1 MDKEADSDGAEET
14 ADYLLDQQ
22 IGFQLRR
29 AHQHASGVF
38 QSIMSEHKL
47 TPGQFAV
54 LVRVNEVGELTQ
66 NQLGRSVDMDTAT
79 VYGVVVRLEK
89 RGLLERFP
97 DETHRSRLHVRL
109 STAGRALEL
118 MCLAPAQ
125 QVSDTTLHSLSD
137 EEGRQLLT
145 LLNKLVTKT

>member
-1 MDKEADSDGAEET
+1 MKKEFDADEAEK
-14 ADYLLDQQ
+14 ANDYQLDRQ

-29 AHQHASGVF
+29 AHQHASSVF

-54 LVRVNEVGELTQ
+54 LARVKEAGELTQ

-89 RGLLERFP
+89 RGLLERFA
-97 DETHRSRLHVRL
+97 DEKHRSRLRVRL
-109 STAGRALEL
+109 SAEGQALVQT
-118 MCLAPAQ
+118 CFVPAQ
-125 QVSDTTLHSLSD
+125 QVSELTLQSLSA
-137 EEGRQLLT
+137 EEGRQLLE
-145 LLNKLVTKT
+145 LLSKLVNKT